1 MLGLGCSD
9 SDLGKSYTCDD
20 GRGMQGEGHHAPVPD
35 LVAVARQREL
45 VGARCHDI
53 VDAGEKFKHPSVELK
68 RSPCQKRAKRDA
80 SSGWWGGGGQ
90 DG

>member
-1 MLGLGCSD
+1 
-9 SDLGKSYTCDD
+9 
-20 GRGMQGEGHHAPVPD
+20 MQGKGHHAPVPD